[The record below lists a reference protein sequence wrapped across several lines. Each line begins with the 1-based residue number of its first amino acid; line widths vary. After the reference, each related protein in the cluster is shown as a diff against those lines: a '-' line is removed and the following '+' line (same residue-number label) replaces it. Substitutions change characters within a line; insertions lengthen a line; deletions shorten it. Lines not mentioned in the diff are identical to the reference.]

1 MALTKEIKQL
11 RAEINR
17 ANAKK
22 STGPRT
28 IEGKQRSCMNACKHN
43 LTGFNLIMQA
53 DELETYKQ
61 LSATIASDLKPAT
74 ELERQTVQKIADTHF
89 RLNRISGLENNIFNF
104 GLIANETQTPN
115 DDRIEVM
122 LAQTRAWIE
131 RSGSFD
137 VLGRYEA
144 RLLRQ
149 LLQITLELERLQT
162 GRKAAAKLE
171 STPLPKQ
178 TEADNIDLASFGRI
192 APEFVM
198 SADSHRVST
207 PGPLPQPAFDSDL
220 TPCHTPLPQISG

>member
-53 DELETYKQ
+53 DELETYQ
-61 LSATIASDLKPAT
+61 RLSATLMSDLKPAT

-104 GLIANETQTPN
+104 GLIANETENDN

-122 LAQTRAWIE
+122 VAQTRAWIE
-131 RSGSFD
+131 RAGSFD

-162 GRKAAAKLE
+162 SRRAAEKLE
-171 STPLPKQ
+171 STSLPKQ
-178 TEADNIDLASFGRI
+178 AESDSANLASFGRT

-198 SADSHRVST
+198 SADS
-207 PGPLPQPAFDSDL
+207 QPSFDSHL
-220 TPCHTPLPQISG
+220 APCHTSLP